1 MNVVV
6 NRYEARPTSMGWW
19 GVWDTQDK
27 RFVRTL
33 DDQGRPL
40 KKAEARKLALNR
52 NIAAAA
58 GDRPRPKRR

>member
-1 MNVVV
+1 
-6 NRYEARPTSMGWW
+6 MGWW